1 MKTKSFLSM
10 SLILALAMLSVGA
23 TITLT
28 RATTGPGAEPTST
41 PLKISSVETG
51 EKFDGVKV
59 VKTDAEWKKI
69 LSPDQ
74 FYILRENGTEPPYS
88 GEYDKNKQAGTYH
101 CAACG
106 LALFRS
112 KAKFDSGTGWPS
124 FYEPA
129 YKQNV
134 VEHEDRSI
142 GMVRTEVSCARCG
155 GHLGHVFDDG
165 PEPTGLRY
173 CINSVALKFKPAK

>member
-1 MKTKSFLSM
+1 MKTRAVILCIAILSM
-10 SLILALAMLSVGA
+10 VLVAIASVIPNTYSLSYSAPITSA
-23 TITLT
+23 T
-28 RATTGPGAEPTST
+28 PTKASM
-41 PLKISSVETG
+41 KFSS

-59 VKTDAEWKKI
+59 VKSNAEWKKI
-69 LSPDQ
+69 LTPDQ
-74 FYILRENGTEPPYS
+74 YYILREKGTEQPFS
-88 GEYDKNKQAGTYH
+88 GALDTNHEHGTYY

-124 FYEPA
+124 FYEPI

-134 VEHEDRSI
+134 IQDEDRSLD
-142 GMVRTEVSCARCG
+142 MVRTEVSCARCK

-173 CINSVALKFKPAK
+173 CMNSAALKFVKE